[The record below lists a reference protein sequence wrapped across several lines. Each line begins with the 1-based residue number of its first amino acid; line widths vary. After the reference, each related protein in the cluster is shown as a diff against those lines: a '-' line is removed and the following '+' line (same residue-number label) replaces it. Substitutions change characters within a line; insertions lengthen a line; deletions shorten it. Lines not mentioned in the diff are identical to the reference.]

1 MPLHKIFCKLLIS
14 CRVLK
19 KVSPKCQLLLSNQEV
34 CVFKLWLG
42 FTQQFYKNS
51 VKTIS
56 INQLINMIDA
66 DF

>member
-1 MPLHKIFCKLLIS
+1 MSSFEKSVSEMSTFAFQSRGMCIQTLIEIHTT
-14 CRVLK
+14 VL
-19 KVSPKCQLLLSNQEV
+19 Q
-34 CVFKLWLG
+34 
-42 FTQQFYKNS
+42 NS